1 MTKEHEVVMEV
12 IQAMQLSLT
21 EAGGPFP
28 IADFEWEDAD
38 LAESGEGLDMVGFAS
53 SVWPSYFNDAA
64 TDQAKWPEYHLSFC
78 QSVNVKWPVDI
89 GVFANLS
96 PHTLSAAYPDIGAL
110 PQRERDMYFVVDQL
124 VSNGSGS
131 GETGGGQRVYL
142 DASQALPRK
151 PISFDVLGVILP
163 GSKFIDMH
171 TKKLI
176 HPRTLA
182 NLMGVVSSFDV
193 SLQAVLG
200 SVSLRLLAD
209 LCGNAMCGWSFG
221 ECVLQAFATST
232 SRCRFRASVRAY
244 LKFGALLEAAF
255 NRVRHD
261 ADSCNHCDSLDS
273 LVAPPKRRKTNS
285 ALGDLL
291 SLA

>member
-1 MTKEHEVVMEV
+1 LLDGQTS
-12 IQAMQLSLT
+12 ADS
-21 EAGGPFP
+21 
-28 IADFEWEDAD
+28 IAAWWATRCNSKQTLPKGRRILNGILNGRTFAD

-163 GSKFIDMH
+163 GSKFIDM
-171 TKKLI
+171 K
-176 HPRTLA
+176 HP
-182 NLMGVVSSFDV
+182 F
-193 SLQAVLG
+193 
-200 SVSLRLLAD
+200 
-209 LCGNAMCGWSFG
+209 F
-221 ECVLQAFATST
+221 
-232 SRCRFRASVRAY
+232 
-244 LKFGALLEAAF
+244 
-255 NRVRHD
+255 
-261 ADSCNHCDSLDS
+261 
-273 LVAPPKRRKTNS
+273 
-285 ALGDLL
+285 
-291 SLA
+291 